1 METLN
6 AGPSDMCVVQRLK
19 VKMKGLNFFTVLR
32 LMGSPFDGEN
42 MTNYTRDSLGR
53 KEAGLRLGPEG
64 VVSHLTYQSL
74 AFL

>member
-1 METLN
+1 MEALN

-19 VKMKGLNFFTVLR
+19 MKMKGLNFFTVPR

-42 MTNYTRDSLGR
+42 MKDYMRDSLGR

-64 VVSHLTYQSL
+64 AVSHLTYQSL